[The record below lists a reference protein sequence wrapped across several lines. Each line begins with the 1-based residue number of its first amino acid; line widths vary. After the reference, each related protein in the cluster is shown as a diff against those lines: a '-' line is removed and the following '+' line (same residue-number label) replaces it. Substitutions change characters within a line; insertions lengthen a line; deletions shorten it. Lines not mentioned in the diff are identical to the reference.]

1 MWEERLF
8 KLLRE
13 EVDAILV
20 SLSGAADLNNLI
32 KESLTKTDQESAKE
46 SEYSHCW
53 PLLPLIV
60 CEAISGRYE
69 RALPA
74 AAALQFL
81 KAAAEVFD
89 DIEDADSS
97 ESLSTKYGSAVS
109 INVATALLI
118 LAERGITRLE
128 RRGVEPSTV
137 VRAMDVI
144 NSFYSTAC
152 AGQHLDLTLTTKIA
166 ASEDIYLQV
175 VEMKSA
181 STVEC
186 ACHIGALLATTNK
199 ELINTFTTFGHNLG
213 MASQIAN
220 DILGITLGSDV
231 VKPKITLPV
240 IYALAQTDGKT
251 HDQLEN
257 IFVKQSV
264 AVPDPV
270 QIKDL
275 LLHSGAIHYSTIKM
289 EYYKQWALDTL
300 SKAEKAKINVGR
312 LKQFLE

>member
-1 MWEERLF
+1 MLEERQA
-8 KLLRE
+8 KLLRGE
-13 EVDAILV
+13 IDAILV
-20 SLSGAADLNNLI
+20 SLSGVADLNNLI
-32 KESLTKTDQESAKE
+32 KESLTKTEQGLAKE
-46 SEYSHCW
+46 SGNSRRW

-60 CEAISGRYE
+60 CEAISGHCE
-69 RALPA
+69 QALPA
-74 AAALQFL
+74 ASALQFF
-81 KAAAEVFD
+81 KVAAEVFD
-89 DIEDADSS
+89 DIEDMDSS
-97 ESLSTKYGSAVS
+97 ESLLVKYGSAVAT
-109 INVATALLI
+109 NVATTLLI

-128 RRGVEPSTV
+128 RRGVEPHTI

-144 NSFYSTAC
+144 NSFYTTAC
-152 AGQHLDLTLTTKIA
+152 AGQHLDLSLTAKIA

-186 ACHIGALLATTNK
+186 ACHIGALLATTNQ

-220 DILGITLGSDV
+220 DILGITRGSDI

-257 IFVKQSV
+257 IFVKQSG

-289 EYYKQWALDTL
+289 EYYKQRALDTL
-300 SKAEKAKINVGR
+300 SEIEEAKIDVGQ
-312 LKQFLE
+312 LKLFLE